1 MRKSCGIL
9 AVAVLAL
16 TGCGSSSSTQS
27 SPEPSAATTPAT
39 EPNIVSQ
46 AKGGESICKDKAG
59 DSASKVVDL
68 AQARLFSDGTEMLA
82 TFNTVANVPTTGTV
96 LYSVRAWSAD
106 GSKEYQLGA
115 KFKDGKEIAT
125 FVVAVGS
132 GQQEN
137 ITTGA
142 VAADKQVSGRYPLAK
157 LEGLGDKFEW
167 SAKVTVDDTEADR
180 CPGGDVRSR
189 FPGA

>member
-1 MRKSCGIL
+1 MRKSCGIF

-16 TGCGSSSSTQS
+16 TGCASSSSTQPG
-27 SPEPSAATTPAT
+27 PEPSAATTPAV
-39 EPNIVSQ
+39 EPSTASKAV
-46 AKGGESICKDKAG
+46 GGESVCNDKAG

-68 AQARLFSDGTEMLA
+68 AQARLQSDGTEMST

-96 LYSVRAWSAD
+96 LYAVRAWSSD
-106 GSKEYQLGA
+106 GSKEYQFGV
-115 KFKDGKEIAT
+115 KFQDGKETAN
-125 FVVAVGS
+125 FVTEAGS
-132 GQQEN
+132 GKQEN

-142 VAADKQVSGRYPLAK
+142 VAADKQVSVRYPLAK

-167 SAKVTVDDTEADR
+167 SAKVTVDGTEADR

>member
-1 MRKSCGIL
+1 M
-9 AVAVLAL
+9 
-16 TGCGSSSSTQS
+16 
-27 SPEPSAATTPAT
+27 EPSA
-39 EPNIVSQ
+39 VSK
-46 AKGGESICKDKAG
+46 AVGGESICEDRAG
-59 DSASKVVDL
+59 DSESKVVDL
-68 AQARLFSDGTEMLA
+68 AKARLFSDGTEMLA

-96 LYSVRAWSAD
+96 LYAVRAWSAD
-106 GSKEYQLGA
+106 GSKEYQLGVE
-115 KFKDGKEIAT
+115 FQDGKETAN
-125 FVVAVGS
+125 FVTEAGS
-132 GQQEN
+132 GKREN

-142 VAADKQVSGRYPLAK
+142 VAADKQVSVRYPLAK